1 MNKKTLLTVAPYF
14 PPHQGG
20 LERYA
25 YEVARGVQANG
36 AYRVIV
42 LTTSETG
49 VESIETQGDVTIH
62 RLPFSVKLSNSP
74 FSFGWFFSLFRMLRT
89 VRPDL
94 IHIHTPVPGLGDLVA
109 IIADMKIPLVVT
121 YHSGS
126 MRKGVWYLDA
136 VIWLYEHTMMRVLL
150 ALADKVVCS
159 SEHVQKE
166 FLPFV
171 LEKSSVIT
179 PAVDS
184 ELFSPCAEQKVR
196 DTVTLMA
203 VGGLAYGEEY
213 KGLGRLIDMVARM
226 QKEFPSLRL
235 VVAGEGSARGAY
247 EVLVRER
254 GLEKCITFIGRQD
267 TRGMVDAYQASDVFV
282 LPTSNDS
289 YPTVLLEAMAVGIPV
304 VSTTVGSIGSIVEH
318 GVTGFLVDP
327 SDMAGF
333 EAHVRAL
340 VSDSELRIN
349 MGRASREQV
358 CARYAWRTAVEQYEA
373 LYATLCDPLPTIAH
387 VVGYYPPHV
396 GGMEVVAKEC
406 AETLAKRGYSVR
418 VYTSRLGVPH
428 GQGTKRQEG
437 LVVHRLFGMELAHTP
452 LLWTLPLR
460 LLCLPRGSVLHVHV
474 AQAYIPEIAV
484 LVSLVRRF
492 PLVMQFHLDVEPS
505 GKLRFLFPYYKRYIL
520 GAVLRVAHR
529 VLVFS
534 EEQATFVH
542 ETYGVKR
549 EHLRIVENGVAEVY
563 RFQARTE
570 VKNPTEL
577 LFVGRLSVQK
587 RVDRLLHA
595 VAKVQAPIRLTIVG
609 DGPCKAELVALT
621 QRLGL
626 RFVRFMGDLSPKG
639 VRKQYRNADV
649 FILPSDK
656 EGMPL
661 VVLEA
666 MMSGLPVIGTDVP
679 GIREL
684 VRDVGVL
691 VEPAPEALAHAIE
704 RVLSD
709 PAVYKKLS
717 AQSVARIESH
727 TWGSVVDRLEDVYRG
742 VGNTKTVL

>member
-1 MNKKTLLTVAPYF
+1 
-14 PPHQGG
+14 
-20 LERYA
+20 
-25 YEVARGVQANG
+25 
-36 AYRVIV
+36 
-42 LTTSETG
+42 
-49 VESIETQGDVTIH
+49 
-62 RLPFSVKLSNSP
+62 
-74 FSFGWFFSLFRMLRT
+74 
-89 VRPDL
+89 
-94 IHIHTPVPGLGDLVA
+94 
-109 IIADMKIPLVVT
+109 
-121 YHSGS
+121 
-126 MRKGVWYLDA
+126 
-136 VIWLYEHTMMRVLL
+136 
-150 ALADKVVCS
+150 
-159 SEHVQKE
+159 
-166 FLPFV
+166 
-171 LEKSSVIT
+171 
-179 PAVDS
+179 
-184 ELFSPCAEQKVR
+184 
-196 DTVTLMA
+196 
-203 VGGLAYGEEY
+203 
-213 KGLGRLIDMVARM
+213 
-226 QKEFPSLRL
+226 
-235 VVAGEGSARGAY
+235 
-247 EVLVRER
+247 
-254 GLEKCITFIGRQD
+254 
-267 TRGMVDAYQASDVFV
+267 
-282 LPTSNDS
+282 
-289 YPTVLLEAMAVGIPV
+289 
-304 VSTTVGSIGSIVEH
+304 
-318 GVTGFLVDP
+318 
-327 SDMAGF
+327 
-333 EAHVRAL
+333 
-340 VSDSELRIN
+340 
-349 MGRASREQV
+349 
-358 CARYAWRTAVEQYEA
+358 
-373 LYATLCDPLPTIAH
+373 
-387 VVGYYPPHV
+387 
-396 GGMEVVAKEC
+396 
-406 AETLAKRGYSVR
+406 
-418 VYTSRLGVPH
+418 
-428 GQGTKRQEG
+428 
-437 LVVHRLFGMELAHTP
+437 
-452 LLWTLPLR
+452 
-460 LLCLPRGSVLHVHV
+460 
-474 AQAYIPEIAV
+474 
-484 LVSLVRRF
+484 
-492 PLVMQFHLDVEPS
+492 LVMQFHLDVEPS